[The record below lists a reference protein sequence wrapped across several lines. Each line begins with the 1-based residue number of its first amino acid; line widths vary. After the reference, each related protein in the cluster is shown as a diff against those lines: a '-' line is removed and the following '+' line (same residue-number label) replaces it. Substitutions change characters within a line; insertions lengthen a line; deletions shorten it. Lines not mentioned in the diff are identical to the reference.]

1 MPAPT
6 QPLYQPSLLQ
16 EHHLAPHPSP
26 CVSSPLIPVAR
37 GFLPQ
42 RVEQWPLTLS
52 TEGTGLPWAPDW
64 GSVGSPGAPTLLPSP
79 RPALT
84 VLEVESVE
92 VHPFNQVAQGFRL
105 KRGQAWV
112 ADFPGG
118 QTQVRRGPSEPG
130 ASIQPPPCG
139 EALQVHPPIPEQ
151 ARRPDS
157 RVGLEVAIIDSLDE
171 LLRDL
176 DDLLR
181 PRCRETA
188 AQ

>member
-1 MPAPT
+1 MASCLPPPSPSTSPASSKSTIWLPI
-6 QPLYQPSLLQ
+6 PLPVC
-16 EHHLAPHPSP
+16 PHPSSLWLGDF
-26 CVSSPLIPVAR
+26 CHRGWSSGR
-37 GFLPQ
+37 
-42 RVEQWPLTLS
+42 LTLS

-139 EALQVHPPIPEQ
+139 EALQVHPPHPRTGQ
-151 ARRPDS
+151 APRLTRRPRS
-157 RVGLEVAIIDSLDE
+157 RH
-171 LLRDL
+171 
-176 DDLLR
+176 
-181 PRCRETA
+181 C
-188 AQ
+188 

>member
-1 MPAPT
+1 M
-6 QPLYQPSLLQ
+6 
-16 EHHLAPHPSP
+16 
-26 CVSSPLIPVAR
+26 AR

-176 DDLLR
+176 DDLLL